1 MILVTRAEIDRV
13 RGVNSAFILRNLL
26 TRGLITRQSVKNTY
40 AFEISP
46 ELLQHLGIT
55 KKESLPEYK
64 NFMDAI
70 DAFTPEVESV

>member
-1 MILVTRAEIDRV
+1 
-13 RGVNSAFILRNLL
+13 
-26 TRGLITRQSVKNTY
+26 RQSVKNTY